1 MLKETLILSGPDI
14 EKLITMPSALRIAE
28 QAFRAYGQDKTQMPA
43 KIYLCLDKYRG
54 DFRAMPAYIEG
65 VEACGMKWVS
75 VHPQN
80 LKHGLPSVMAL
91 IIINDPKTGLPLAV
105 MDGTYI
111 TNLRTGAAGGIA
123 AKYLAREN
131 SSRVALVGCG
141 AQAQTQ
147 LMALNEIFDIETV
160 FLYDCVKNQPEIFL
174 KKTRYLDL
182 KMSAAKNI
190 PDCLKNADIVVT
202 TTPSRKP
209 IVKPEWIKNG
219 THINAIGADA
229 PGKEELETGILKKAK
244 VVVDDITQAIH
255 SGEINVPM
263 TRKTITRKNI
273 HADLGDI
280 ITGKKQGRKSREEI
294 TVFDSTGLAILDV
307 AMAHYVYQQAKKNKA
322 GKTVKFY

>member
-28 QAFRAYGQDKTQMPA
+28 QAFTAYGQGKIQMPA
-43 KIYLCLDKYRG
+43 KIYLRLDKYQG

-65 VEACGMKWVS
+65 VEACGMKWVN

-147 LMALNEIFDIETV
+147 LMALNEIFNLETV
-160 FLYDCVKNQPEIFL
+160 SLYDCVKSQPEIFL
-174 KKTRYLDL
+174 KKMRYLDL
-182 KMSAAKNI
+182 KMSAVENI
-190 PDCLKNADIVVT
+190 PDCLKNADILVT
-202 TTPSRKP
+202 TTPSRRP
-209 IVKPEWIKNG
+209 IIKPEWIKNG

-229 PGKEELETGILKKAK
+229 SGKEELETGILKKAK

-273 HADLGDI
+273 HADLGEI

-307 AMAHYVYQQAKKNKA
+307 AMAHYAYQQARKNKV